1 MKWLALLFALSNSPE
16 FYNNCWQTDVQAG
29 AVWRDAANWSRGVPG
44 SRDRAVFLYPQNTTD
59 EVVVDASV
67 LTKKILISRD
77 CTFSG
82 TGSLTVSPASAAHWD
97 MAIEVSPA
105 GAEAVF
111 DCDATVLGTTDYVS
125 DIRNYGILTFNG
137 SLTLTNSLFNRPVN
151 FSAPGTTSINGDL
164 YNHCG
169 MRIASSTVRIGG
181 SGASA
186 GEGCLTLKGGRLEL
200 RRANALAPGTEVGF
214 FSGTIAAGGYH
225 QHFGALDLA
234 DSDVVADME
243 GTASVFTFADSS
255 GSGWGPGRLMITNAG
270 SAVVRFAGTGLGSA
284 QLQQVLL
291 DGQVLMDAG
300 SVRTNGYLY
309 LTPQV
314 RTNHLSGAG
323 AEISVLSDDDGID
336 RFFAGVKLFSDRSYT
351 LTEEVPDFL
360 AGGLFL
366 RSSIATVSV
375 EVVKSGILTVLTP
388 ESQQFASS
396 RVADL
401 EEQGFIRIANPE
413 LFQLFGDLSAN
424 KVRVYQKNVEAG
436 DRFGF
441 GKWTVLLGF
450 SDAWNCEGS
459 DARTLYNG
467 IRLPGVWPPEELDP
481 SSTDPMPVPYLEEI
495 PPVIPIDVG
504 RQLFVDDFLIES
516 TDLSRTFLYPEKYA
530 GNPVLSPETGL
541 ELDPVRGLAIAA
553 PKSGGLWWDPD
564 EQIFKLWYEAGW
576 LRTICYAES
585 TNGID
590 WVRPDLGAVSS
601 NSNQVLPDGLQPDS
615 WTVVRDWWTT
625 DPDSKYKIFVRD
637 PGGAAEGAM
646 CFESPDGIH
655 FGDYTMSGVMGDRS
669 TLFYNPFRKKWVFSL
684 RASFTG
690 RGRARHYWE
699 ADDFIA
705 GCQWDPQ
712 NLNGSGWEYGQPV
725 VWTGADELDPPDPV
739 VQLIPQLY
747 NLDAVAYE
755 SIMLGFY
762 QIWRGPN
769 NQDCL
774 GVPKITELNFAYSRN
789 GFHWDRPDRTTAIEA
804 SREAG
809 TWDRGYVQSLG
820 NICVLNDDQIWF
832 YYTGFAGDTNRPSN
846 GMYANGAMGLATLRR
861 DGFASMEAFGAG
873 KLLTRPLT
881 FSGKHLFVNADVP
894 NGSLQVD
901 VLDLNGNVLAETEPF
916 CGDGTLQL
924 MPLKGGGD
932 LSSLAGQ
939 TVRFRFSLENGAL
952 YSFWVSRDE
961 TGRSDGYV
969 AGGGPGYTGPTDTVG
984 SAAQ

>member
-16 FYNNCWQTDVQAG
+16 FYNNCWQADVQAG
-29 AVWRDAANWSRGVPG
+29 AVWSDAENWSRGVPG
-44 SRDRAVFLYPQNTTD
+44 SRDRSVFLNPQNTTD
-59 EVVVDASV
+59 EVVVDEAA
-67 LTKKILISRD
+67 LTKKILMSRD
-77 CTFSG
+77 CTFRG
-82 TGSLTVSPASAAHWD
+82 TDSVTVSPASASHWD
-97 MAIEVSPA
+97 MAIEVSQA
-105 GAEAVF
+105 DATAVF
-111 DCDATVLGTTDYVS
+111 DCDVTVLGTTDYVS
-125 DIRNYGILTFNG
+125 DIRNYGSLTFNG

-151 FSAPGTTSINGDL
+151 FNAPGTTVINGDL
-164 YNHCG
+164 HNHCG

-181 SGASA
+181 SGATA
-186 GEGCLTLKGGRLEL
+186 GAGSLTLKGGRLEL
-200 RRANALAPGTEVGF
+200 RRADALAPGTDVDF
-214 FSGTIAAGGYH
+214 YSGTIAAGGYH

-255 GSGWGPGRLMITNAG
+255 GTGWGTGRLMITNAG
-270 SAVVRFAGTGLGSA
+270 SAVVRFAGAGLSSG
-284 QLQQVLL
+284 QLQQVVL
-291 DGQVLMDAG
+291 DGQVLTDT
-300 SVRTNGYLY
+300 VQTNGYLV

-336 RFFAGVKLFSDRSYT
+336 RFFAGGKLFSDRSYT

-360 AGGLFL
+360 SGGLFL

-375 EVVKSGILTVLTP
+375 EIVKSGILTVLTP

-413 LFQLFGDLSAN
+413 LFQLFGTLSAN
-424 KVRVYQKNVEAG
+424 KVRIYQKNVEAG
-436 DRFGF
+436 ERCDFR
-441 GKWTVLLGF
+441 KWTVILGF
-450 SDAWNCEGS
+450 SDAWNCDGS

-467 IRLPGVWPPEELDP
+467 IRLPAVWPPEELDP

-495 PPVIPIDVG
+495 PSEIPIDVG

-516 TDLSRTFLYPEKYA
+516 TELVRTFHYPEKYA
-530 GNPVLSPETGL
+530 GNPVLSPQTAL
-541 ELDPVRGLAIAA
+541 ELDPVNGLAVAA

-590 WVRPDLGAVSS
+590 WIRPDLDVVPG
-601 NSNQVLPDGLQPDS
+601 SNQVLPTGLRPDS
-615 WTVVRDWWTT
+615 WTVVPDWWTD
-625 DPDSKYKIFVRD
+625 DPDSKYKIFVRA
-637 PGGAAEGAM
+637 PGGTAMGAM

-655 FGDYTMSGVMGDRS
+655 FGDYVTSGVMGDRS
-669 TLFYNPFRKKWVFSL
+669 TMFYNPFRKKWVFSL

-690 RGRARHYWE
+690 RGRARHYRE
-699 ADDFIA
+699 ADDFMA

-712 NLNGSGWEYGQPV
+712 NLNGSDWQFGQPV
-725 VWTGADELDPPDPV
+725 VWTGADELDPSDPV
-739 VQLIPQLY
+739 VQLTTQLY

-774 GVPKITELNFAYSRN
+774 GVPKITELNFAYSRD

-804 SREAG
+804 SRDAG

-820 NICVLNDDQIWF
+820 NICVLNENKIWF

-846 GMYANGAMGLATLRR
+846 GMYANGAMGIAALRR
-861 DGFASMEAFGAG
+861 DGFASMDAYGEGS
-873 KLLTRPLT
+873 LLTRPVI
-881 FSGKHLFVNADVP
+881 FSGKHLFINADVP
-894 NGSLQVD
+894 QGSLRAD
-901 VLDLNGNVLAETEPF
+901 VLDADGTVLAESISFT
-916 CGDGTLQL
+916 GDSTIQRLAWKNGS
-924 MPLKGGGD
+924 D
-932 LSSLAGQ
+932 LSWLAGQ
-939 TVRFRFSLENGAL
+939 TVRFRFTMEDGAL
-952 YSFWVSRDE
+952 YSFWVSRNE
-961 TGRSDGYV
+961 TGRSDGFV

-984 SAAQ
+984 TAALGAD